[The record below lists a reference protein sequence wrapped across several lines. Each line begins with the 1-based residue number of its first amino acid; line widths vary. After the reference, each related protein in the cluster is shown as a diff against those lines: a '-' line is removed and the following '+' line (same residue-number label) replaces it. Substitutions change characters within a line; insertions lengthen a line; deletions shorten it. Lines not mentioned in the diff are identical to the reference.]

1 MVSKATVRAG
11 TEKDSAKIGEFA
23 KGTVIAVTG
32 NFRDRAGL
40 AVLLTTTV
48 PRGAKAGHARSP
60 MYVKEMT
67 SKKKKLLQRLR
78 LSE

>member
-1 MVSKATVRAG
+1 MTDVLTSDQIAEFKNAF
-11 TEKDSAKIGEFA
+11 DEFA